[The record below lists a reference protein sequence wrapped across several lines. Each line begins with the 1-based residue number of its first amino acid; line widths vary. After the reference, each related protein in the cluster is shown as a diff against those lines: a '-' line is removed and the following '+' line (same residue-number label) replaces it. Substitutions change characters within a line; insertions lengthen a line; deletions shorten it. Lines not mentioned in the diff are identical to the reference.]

1 MLIFAPV
8 LNHMD
13 RYWIIIGLV
22 LICSCGGKKDP
33 KATVEMPKLPYI
45 GEYEIIERIEN
56 GKTVYDTVFT
66 SIPPFSLTN
75 QDGKTITE
83 KDYEGKVYIADFF
96 FTTCPSICPKMTNTL
111 TLVQEKLKD
120 EPRFG
125 ILSHTIDPE
134 FDQPGI
140 LKAYS
145 EKNKANNEV
154 WNFVTGDR
162 EIIYDL
168 CENYYM
174 AYAKRD
180 SLAEGGYIHSGFLIL
195 VDKHKFVRAAYDG
208 TRPEVADSIAADV
221 KLLLKEN

>member
-1 MLIFAPV
+1 
-8 LNHMD
+8 
-13 RYWIIIGLV
+13 
-22 LICSCGGKKDP
+22 
-33 KATVEMPKLPYI
+33 MPKLPYMGTYDI
-45 GEYEIIERIEN
+45 VERTEN

-66 SIPPFSLTN
+66 SIPAFSFTN

-83 KDYEGKVYIADFF
+83 KDYENKVYIADFF

-120 EPRFG
+120 EPNFA
-125 ILSHTIDPE
+125 ILSHSIDPE
-134 FDQPGI
+134 FDQPEI
-140 LKAYS
+140 LKAYA
-145 EKNKANNEV
+145 EKNKANSKV
-154 WNFVTGDR
+154 WNFVTGDK
-162 EIIYDL
+162 ETIYDL

-174 AYAKRD
+174 AYAMQD
-180 SLAEGGYIHSGFLIL
+180 SLAEGGYVHSGFLIL

>member
-1 MLIFAPV
+1 MNRFWV
-8 LNHMD
+8 V
-13 RYWIIIGLV
+13 IGLLV
-22 LICSCGGKKDP
+22 ICSCGGKKDS
-33 KATVEMPKLPYI
+33 KTTVDMPKLPYMGTYDI
-45 GEYEIIERIEN
+45 VERTEN
-56 GKTVYDTVFT
+56 GKTVYDTAFT
-66 SIPPFSLTN
+66 SIPAFSFTN

-83 KDYEGKVYIADFF
+83 KEYEGKVYIADFF

-120 EPRFG
+120 EPNFA
-125 ILSHTIDPE
+125 ILSHSIDPE
-134 FDQPGI
+134 FDQPEI
-140 LKAYS
+140 LKAYA
-145 EKNKANNEV
+145 EKNKANPKI
-154 WNFVTGDR
+154 WNFVTGDK

-174 AYAKRD
+174 AYAMED
-180 SLAEGGYIHSGFLIL
+180 SLAEGGYVHSGFLIL